1 MDAREFTRWI
11 AMAERTLSSAVG
23 DAERGDFNWA
33 CFKAHQAAEFALKAL
48 LYGVG
53 MPARGHS
60 LTHLIAGVSRLV
72 PVGEDMVELCR
83 LLDKFYIPTRYVDA
97 WSEGS
102 PFEYSPAETRWAT
115 IKAAEEV
122 IKFVKEVW
130 RSLSG
135 ERS

>member
-1 MDAREFTRWI
+1 MDAGEFTRWI

-72 PVGEDMVELCR
+72 PVSEDVVELCR

-102 PFEYSPAETRWAT
+102 PFEYFSRRDADAA

-122 IKFVKEVW
+122 IKFVKGVW

>member
-1 MDAREFTRWI
+1 
-11 AMAERTLSSAVG
+11 MAERTLSSAVG

-60 LTHLIAGVSRLV
+60 LTHLIAGISRLI
-72 PVGEDMVELCR
+72 PVGEDSVELCR
-83 LLDKFYIPTRYVDA
+83 ILDKFHIPTRYVDA

-102 PFEYSPAETRWAT
+102 PYEYFSRRDAETA

-122 IKFVKEVW
+122 IKLVRGLW

-135 ERS
+135 EKS